1 MKKISVAKRTAAA
14 LTALVLLFSC
24 VLTVLAGTAFKGDSN
39 TNKAIVRISSSG
51 GGWIDYVVNGVSN
64 GTSGMYLSRSVPIG
78 AACTATASDTVEKPF
93 LYWLDDFG
101 GRICSYEPTIS
112 FTVGSRVSYTAVFK
126 KDASQRVVQFLN
138 YGGNPLLTSYT
149 FEQGA
154 TVTPPANPYAAGF
167 TFRKWSATTSEINS
181 SSEDMIVTP
190 VFDVKQE
197 SYTVAITNDAYVSG
211 AGTYGNY
218 ATVNLKAE
226 EKNGAGEAF
235 SYWKDSEGQIVSY
248 DRNYS
253 FRINYDVTLTAVYG
267 ESVIPEPVIRLTRV
281 YRDPNNYNMTVF
293 AERSV
298 PEGYT
303 VVSHGMLMSVS
314 ATVTDAQMTVANGD
328 TLPNAAV
335 RKVYGNSNEPC
346 GTFSLAKGQL
356 VDSTTVT
363 SRAFLIY
370 QDVTGKE
377 FIVYSDIL
385 RTTNAD

>member
-1 MKKISVAKRTAAA
+1 MKKISVAKRSAAA
-14 LTALVLLFSC
+14 LMALVLLLSC
-24 VLTVLAGTAFKGDSN
+24 VLTVLAGTAFTGDSG
-39 TNKAIVRISSSG
+39 TKKAIVQIVSNG

-64 GTSGMYLSRSVPIG
+64 GTAGSYLSRSVPIG
-78 AACTATASDTVEKPF
+78 AACTATAVDTVEKPF
-93 LYWLDDFG
+93 LYWVDEFG
-101 GRICSYEPTIS
+101 GRVISYEPTIS
-112 FTVGSRVSYTAVFK
+112 FTVASRVYYSAVFK
-126 KDASQRVVQFLN
+126 KNASQRVVQFVN
-138 YGGNPLLTSYT
+138 YGGNTLLSNYV

-154 TVTPPANPYAAGF
+154 AVTPPSNPYAAGF
-167 TFRKWSATTSEINS
+167 TFRNWSATTSEINN

-226 EKNGAGEAF
+226 EKNGAGESF
-235 SYWKDSEGQIVSY
+235 SYWKDSDGQIVSY

-253 FRINYDVTLTAVYG
+253 FRINYNVTLTAVYG
-267 ESVIPEPVIRLTRV
+267 ESVFPEPVVRLTRV
-281 YRDPNNYNMTVF
+281 YRDPANYCMTVF

-298 PEGYT
+298 PDGYT

-314 ATVTDAQMTVANGD
+314 ATASDSQMTVANGD
-328 TLPNAAV
+328 RLPNAAV

-370 QDVTGKE
+370 QDATGKE

-385 RTTNAD
+385 RTTNAG